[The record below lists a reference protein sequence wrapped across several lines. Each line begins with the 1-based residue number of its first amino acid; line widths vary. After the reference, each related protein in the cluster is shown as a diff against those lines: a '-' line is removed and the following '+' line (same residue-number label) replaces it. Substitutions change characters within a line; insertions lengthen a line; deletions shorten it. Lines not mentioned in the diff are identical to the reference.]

1 MTDNNTPNTA
11 QQENTTQPEGNG
23 PAEKMFTQEEVN
35 NIVRERLNRVKT
47 GAAEQDE
54 RATALD
60 EREAAVQQREQ
71 AMQQKESRAA
81 CEDHCKAKGYDTA
94 FLDLLDTSD
103 PERFTALLDKL
114 HETAAADLK
123 AQQEA
128 EQATQAEQS
137 AAQRLE
143 HMELDNA
150 LAQQAAGLKFSSES
164 ARQYFLAQC
173 KEQDFALQGGQIVG
187 FDEYVKQ
194 YSASDPGAIL
204 PAGGIARFSAS
215 APGAPLSS
223 GFHDAI
229 ADAFKPKG

>member
-1 MTDNNTPNTA
+1 MTDINTQNAT
-11 QQENTTQPEGNG
+11 QQQNTTQPEGNG
-23 PAEKMFTQEEVN
+23 AAGKMFTQEEVN
-35 NIVRERLNRVKT
+35 NIVRERLNRVKA
-47 GAAEQDE
+47 GAAEQDA

-71 AMQQKESRAA
+71 AMQKKESRAA
-81 CEDHCKAKGYDTA
+81 CAEHCEAKGYDPA

-103 PERFTALLDKL
+103 PEKFTALVDKL
-114 HETAAADLK
+114 HETAAAGLK

-128 EQATQAEQS
+128 ERAAQTEQS

-143 HMELDNA
+143 RMELDNA
-150 LAQQAAGLKFSSES
+150 LAQRAAGLKFSSES

-173 KEQDFALQGGQIVG
+173 KEKDFTLQGGQIVG

-204 PAGGIARFSAS
+204 PSRGLIRFSAS
-215 APGAPLSS
+215 TPGTLISS
-223 GFHDAI
+223 NHQDAI

>member
-1 MTDNNTPNTA
+1 MTDNNTPNTT
-11 QQENTTQPEGNG
+11 QQENTQPEGNG
-23 PAEKMFTQEEVN
+23 PAGKMFTQEEVN
-35 NIVRERLNRVKT
+35 NIVRERLNRVKA

-114 HETAAADLK
+114 HETAAAELK

-128 EQATQAEQS
+128 E
-137 AAQRLE
+137 
-143 HMELDNA
+143 
-150 LAQQAAGLKFSSES
+150 QAAGLKFSSES

>member
-1 MTDNNTPNTA
+1 MTDNNTQNTT

-23 PAEKMFTQEEVN
+23 PAGKMFTQEEVN
-35 NIVRERLNRVKT
+35 TIVRERLNRVKA

-81 CEDHCKAKGYDTA
+81 CADHCKAKGYDSA

-103 PERFTALLDKL
+103 PETFTALVDKL
-114 HETAAADLK
+114 HETATASLK

-128 EQATQAEQS
+128 EQAAQAEQS

-143 HMELDNA
+143 RMELENA
-150 LAQQAAGLKFSSES
+150 LAQQAARLKFSSES
-164 ARQYFLAQC
+164 ARRYFLAQC
-173 KEQDFALQGGQIVG
+173 KEQNFALQGSQIAG

-204 PAGGIARFSAS
+204 PAGGLPQFTALATGSPLAARQR
-215 APGAPLSS
+215 
-223 GFHDAI
+223 DAI

>member
-11 QQENTTQPEGNG
+11 QQENNTQPEGNG
-23 PAEKMFTQEEVN
+23 PAGKMFTQEEVN
-35 NIVRERLNRVKT
+35 NIVRERLNRVKA

-103 PERFTALLDKL
+103 PERFTALVDKL
-114 HETAAADLK
+114 HETVAAGLK

-143 HMELDNA
+143 HMEFDNA

-164 ARQYFLAQC
+164 ARKAFLADAKAQN
-173 KEQDFALQGGQIVG
+173 FAMKDGEILG
-187 FDEYVKQ
+187 FDDYVKTFK
-194 YSASDPGAIL
+194 AADPSAIL
-204 PAGGIARFSAS
+204 PDGGIIRFSAS
-215 APGAPLSS
+215 AAGTPS
-223 GFHDAI
+223 GPIHDVI

>member
-1 MTDNNTPNTA
+1 MTDNNTPNTTR
-11 QQENTTQPEGNG
+11 QENPTQPEGNG
-23 PAEKMFTQEEVN
+23 HAGKMFTQEEVN
-35 NIVRERLNRVKT
+35 NIVRERLNRVKA

-114 HETAAADLK
+114 YETAAADLK

-143 HMELDNA
+143 HMELDN
-150 LAQQAAGLKFSSES
+150 AGLKFSSES

>member
-1 MTDNNTPNTA
+1 MTDNNAPNST
-11 QQENTTQPEGNG
+11 QQANTTQPEDNG
-23 PAEKMFTQEEVN
+23 PAGKMFTQEEVN
-35 NIVRERLNRVKT
+35 NIVRERLNRVKA

-81 CEDHCKAKGYDTA
+81 CEEHCKAKGYDPA

-103 PERFTALLDKL
+103 PEKFTALVDKL
-114 HETAAADLK
+114 HETATAGLK

-128 EQATQAEQS
+128 EQAAQAEQS
-137 AAQRLE
+137 AVQRLE
-143 HMELDNA
+143 RMELNNA
-150 LAQQAAGLKFSSES
+150 LAQQAAALKFSSES

-173 KEQDFALQGGQIVG
+173 KDKGFTLQDGQIVG

-204 PAGGIARFSAS
+204 PSGGVARFSAS

-223 GFHDAI
+223 GFHYAI

>member
-1 MTDNNTPNTA
+1 MTETTTVNTN
-11 QQENTTQPEGNG
+11 QQETTTQPEGNG
-23 PAEKMFTQEEVN
+23 STGKVFTQEEVN
-35 NIVRERLNRVKT
+35 NIVRERLNRVKA

-103 PERFTALLDKL
+103 PERFTVLLDKL

-128 EQATQAEQS
+128 EQATQAEQR

-164 ARQYFLAQC
+164 ARKAFLTDAKAQN
-173 KEQDFALQGGQIVG
+173 FAMKDGEILG
-187 FDEYVKQ
+187 FDDYVK
-194 YSASDPGAIL
+194 AFKESDPSAIL
-204 PAGGIARFSAS
+204 PDGGMARFSAS

>member
-1 MTDNNTPNTA
+1 MTDNNT
-11 QQENTTQPEGNG
+11 QNTTQQANTQPEENG

-35 NIVRERLNRVKT
+35 NIVRERLNRVKA

-103 PERFTALLDKL
+103 PEKFTALLDKL

-128 EQATQAEQS
+128 D
-137 AAQRLE
+137 AQNHRQLPAFGD
-143 HMELDNA
+143 HRAHA
-150 LAQQAAGLKFSSES
+150 LAHGGHAHF
-164 ARQYFLAQC
+164 RAQC
-173 KEQDFALQGGQIVG
+173 E
-187 FDEYVKQ
+187 E
-194 YSASDPGAIL
+194 
-204 PAGGIARFSAS
+204 
-215 APGAPLSS
+215 
-223 GFHDAI
+223 HDAQHDHGC
-229 ADAFKPKG
+229 AQQKAQQDAG

>member
-1 MTDNNTPNTA
+1 MTDNNTS
-11 QQENTTQPEGNG
+11 NTTQQESTPPEDNG
-23 PAEKMFTQEEVN
+23 PAGKMFTQKEVN
-35 NIVRERLNRVKT
+35 NIVRERLNRVKA

-81 CEDHCKAKGYDTA
+81 CEEHCKAKGYDPA

-103 PERFTALLDKL
+103 PEKFTALVDKL
-114 HETAAADLK
+114 HETAAAGLK

-128 EQATQAEQS
+128 EQAAQAEQS

-143 HMELDNA
+143 RMGLDNA

-173 KEQDFALQGGQIVG
+173 KEKDFTLQGGQIVG

-204 PAGGIARFSAS
+204 PSGGIARFSAS

-229 ADAFKPKG
+229 ADTFKPKG

>member
-23 PAEKMFTQEEVN
+23 PAGKMFTQEEVN
-35 NIVRERLNRVKT
+35 NIVRERLNRVKA

-173 KEQDFALQGGQIVG
+173 KEKDFALQGGQIVG
-187 FDEYVKQ
+187 LDDYIRAFKEH
-194 YSASDPGAIL
+194 DPSAIL
-204 PAGGIARFSAS
+204 PSGGLPQFTAS
-215 APGAPLSS
+215 ATGSPLAARQR
-223 GFHDAI
+223 DAI

>member
-11 QQENTTQPEGNG
+11 QQENNTQPEGNG
-23 PAEKMFTQEEVN
+23 PAGKMFTQEEVN
-35 NIVRERLNRVKT
+35 NIVRERLNRVKA

-103 PERFTALLDKL
+103 PEKFTALVDKL
-114 HETAAADLK
+114 HETAAAGLK

-128 EQATQAEQS
+128 EQAKTDA
-137 AAQRLE
+137 AAQVAALE
-143 HMELDNA
+143 KGYA
-150 LAQQAAGLKFSSES
+150 LERKASGLKFSSES
-164 ARQYFLAQC
+164 ARKAFLAEAKAQN
-173 KEQDFALQGGQIVG
+173 FAMKDGEILG
-187 FDEYVKQ
+187 FDDYVK
-194 YSASDPGAIL
+194 AFKESDPSAIL

>member
-1 MTDNNTPNTA
+1 MTDNNTQNTT
-11 QQENTTQPEGNG
+11 QQANTQPEGNG

-35 NIVRERLNRVKT
+35 NIVRERLNRVKA

-103 PERFTALLDKL
+103 PEKFTALLDKL

-187 FDEYVKQ
+187 FDE
-194 YSASDPGAIL
+194 
-204 PAGGIARFSAS
+204 
-215 APGAPLSS
+215 
-223 GFHDAI
+223 
-229 ADAFKPKG
+229 

>member
-1 MTDNNTPNTA
+1 MCSSD
-11 QQENTTQPEGNG
+11 
-23 PAEKMFTQEEVN
+23 
-35 NIVRERLNRVKT
+35 L
-47 GAAEQDE
+47 AA
-54 RATALD
+54 
-60 EREAAVQQREQ
+60 
-71 AMQQKESRAA
+71 
-81 CEDHCKAKGYDTA
+81 G
-94 FLDLLDTSD
+94 
-103 PERFTALLDKL
+103 
-114 HETAAADLK
+114 LK

-215 APGAPLSS
+215 ATGAPLSP

>member
-1 MTDNNTPNTA
+1 MTDNNTPNTT
-11 QQENTTQPEGNG
+11 QQENTQPEGNG
-23 PAEKMFTQEEVN
+23 PAGKMFTQEEVN
-35 NIVRERLNRVKT
+35 NIVRERLNRVKA

-81 CEDHCKAKGYDTA
+81 CEVHCKTKGYDTA

-103 PERFTALLDKL
+103 QEKFTALVDKL
-114 HETAAADLK
+114 HETAAAGLK

-143 HMELDNA
+143 HMEFDNA

-164 ARQYFLAQC
+164 ARQYFPCPVQRA
-173 KEQDFALQGGQIVG
+173 G
-187 FDEYVKQ
+187 FCI
-194 YSASDPGAIL
+194 AGRSDRGV
-204 PAGGIARFSAS
+204 
-215 APGAPLSS
+215 
-223 GFHDAI
+223 
-229 ADAFKPKG
+229 

>member
-11 QQENTTQPEGNG
+11 QQENTTPPEDNG
-23 PAEKMFTQEEVN
+23 PAGKVFTQEEVN
-35 NIVRERLNRVKT
+35 NIVRERLNRVKA

-128 EQATQAEQS
+128 EQAKTDA
-137 AAQRLE
+137 AAQVAALE
-143 HMELDNA
+143 KGYA
-150 LAQQAAGLKFSSES
+150 LERKAAGLKFSSES

-173 KEQDFALQGGQIVG
+173 KEQDFVLQGGQIVG

-204 PAGGIARFSAS
+204 PAGGIAQFSAS
-215 APGAPLSS
+215 ATGSPS
-223 GFHDAI
+223 GLIHDVI

>member
-1 MTDNNTPNTA
+1 MTDNNTPNTT

-23 PAEKMFTQEEVN
+23 PAGKMFTQEEVN
-35 NIVRERLNRVKT
+35 NIVRERLNRVKA

-81 CEDHCKAKGYDTA
+81 CADHCKTKGYDTA

-103 PERFTALLDKL
+103 PEKFAALVDKL
-114 HETAAADLK
+114 HETASAGLK

-128 EQATQAEQS
+128 EQAAQAEQS

-143 HMELDNA
+143 RMELDNA
-150 LAQQAAGLKFSSES
+150 LAQRRHCPLLCISS
-164 ARQYFLAQC
+164 RC
-173 KEQDFALQGGQIVG
+173 
-187 FDEYVKQ
+187 
-194 YSASDPGAIL
+194 
-204 PAGGIARFSAS
+204 PAF
-215 APGAPLSS
+215 PWLS
-223 GFHDAI
+223 
-229 ADAFKPKG
+229 

>member
-11 QQENTTQPEGNG
+11 QQEKTQPEGNG
-23 PAEKMFTQEEVN
+23 PAGKMFTQEEVN
-35 NIVRERLNRVKT
+35 NIVRERLNRVKA

-114 HETAAADLK
+114 HETAAAGLK

-173 KEQDFALQGGQIVG
+173 KEQDFALRGGQIVG

-215 APGAPLSS
+215 ATGAPLSP

>member
-1 MTDNNTPNTA
+1 MTDNNTQNTT
-11 QQENTTQPEGNG
+11 QQANTQPEGNG

-35 NIVRERLNRVKT
+35 NIVRERLNRVKA

-71 AMQQKESRAA
+71 AMQQKESRVA

-103 PERFTALLDKL
+103 PERFTVLLDKL

-123 AQQEA
+123 AHQEA

-187 FDEYVKQ
+187 FDEYVK
-194 YSASDPGAIL
+194 AFKESDPSAIL

-215 APGAPLSS
+215 ATGAPLSA
-223 GFHDAI
+223 GNRDAI
-229 ADAFKPKG
+229 KDAFKPKG